1 MDEEI
6 NELMQKMLNE
16 VNAAR
21 REIEQQKQNN
31 LQISNRLA
39 ANADILKGYESE
51 MIKEAKEQLNDLE
64 RHLQIAMQKIIMI
77 TEAYQS
83 HERSLIDHHEKL
95 QSMEIDQV
103 IFIEQIERKY
113 FSELND
119 MAPMLLQ
126 RALRDLVEKQQHNIF
141 QKIKNLEL
149 GFDGRLQKIIGA
161 EEAVKEQ
168 KKNIYLGVSTIVA
181 IGVIAMNFL
190 R

>member
-1 MDEEI
+1 
-6 NELMQKMLNE
+6 
-16 VNAAR
+16 
-21 REIEQQKQNN
+21 
-31 LQISNRLA
+31 
-39 ANADILKGYESE
+39 
-51 MIKEAKEQLNDLE
+51 
-64 RHLQIAMQKIIMI
+64 
-77 TEAYQS
+77 
-83 HERSLIDHHEKL
+83 
-95 QSMEIDQV
+95 
-103 IFIEQIERKY
+103 
-113 FSELND
+113 

>member
-1 MDEEI
+1 MDEEV
-6 NELMQKMLNE
+6 NELLQKAIDE
-16 VNAAR
+16 IKAAR

-31 LQISNRLA
+31 LQIANKLV

-95 QSMEIDQV
+95 QSMEADQAMM
-103 IFIEQIERKY
+103 IEQIEKKY
-113 FSELND
+113 FAE
-119 MAPMLLQ
+119 MREIAPLLLAK
-126 RALRDLVEKQQHNIF
+126 ALRDLVEKKQQPIF
-141 QKIKNLEL
+141 QKLSTLEL
-149 GFDGRLQKIIGA
+149 GFDGRLKKIIDA
-161 EEAVKEQ
+161 EDAIIKQ
-168 KKNIYLGVSTIVA
+168 KKHIYLGVSTIMA
-181 IGVIAMNFL
+181 IGVIAMGIL